1 MTAPRT
7 TACRLTLGLA
17 LLLAVP
23 AARAQDVRAVTLDE
37 AVALARTQGVAVRQ
51 AATGVAEREAA
62 VSEARGRFYP
72 ALSAYTAGAQNYGL
86 SFDETAGQ
94 LTQQRTEAVQVGGQ
108 AEWTVYDGG
117 ARRAG
122 LATARADLAAGGY
135 GRERAVQTAVNDVFR
150 QFYEVVAAQAEARI
164 ARANVEAQREQL
176 ALVDATI
183 AAGVRPR
190 VERLQQD
197 ERLAEAELVGL
208 QAERAERGAGLRLV
222 RLLALDPA
230 GSYRFV
236 PPPPGLSPADTADVD
251 VDALVAAALE
261 RRPDLRAQEATVAA
275 AEADVR
281 AARAGGRPSLGLV
294 FGYGTSFTTGAEGPF
309 TSQFGSNRGG
319 ALGVQVGFPL
329 FDRGVTRSR
338 VRAATARLERARL
351 DAEDARRGA
360 ALDVREAVLGHDL
373 LVGEVR
379 VAERRLAAGRA
390 SLDAEAE
397 RYRLGATT
405 LAALAEVRARAVA
418 AEVGL
423 ERARAAVAF
432 QRALIDY
439 RSGVASPGG

>member
-1 MTAPRT
+1 MTTTPT
-7 TACRLTLGLA
+7 TARCTTALALA
-17 LLLAVP
+17 LLLAASSV
-23 AARAQDVRAVTLDE
+23 RAQEVRTITLDE
-37 AVALARTQGVAVRQ
+37 AIALARMQAVTVRQ

-62 VSEARGRFYP
+62 VAEARGRFYP
-72 ALSAYTAGAQNYGL
+72 ALSVYTAGAQNYGL

-94 LTQQRTEAVQVGGQ
+94 LTQQRTEAVQIGAQ
-108 AEWTVYDGG
+108 AEWSVYDGG

-122 LATARADLAAGGY
+122 LATARADLSASEY
-135 GRERAVQTAVNDVFR
+135 GRERTAQTAVNDVFR

-164 ARANVEAQREQL
+164 AQANVEAHRQQL

-197 ERLAEAELVGL
+197 ERLAEAELVVL
-208 QAERAERGAGLRLV
+208 QAERAERAAGLRLI

-230 GSYRFV
+230 GRYQFV
-236 PPPPGLSPADTADVD
+236 PPPGPSPADPAG
-251 VDALVAAALE
+251 VDAESLVAAALE
-261 RRPDLRAQEATVAA
+261 RRLDLRAQEATVAA
-275 AEADVR
+275 AEADVQ
-281 AARAGGRPSLGLV
+281 AARAAGRPSVGLV
-294 FGYGTSFTTGAEGPF
+294 FGYGTSFTTGAEGAF

-319 ALGVQVGFPL
+319 ALGIRVGFPV

-338 VRAATARLERARL
+338 VGAASARLERARL

-360 ALDVREAVLGHDL
+360 ATDVREAVLELDL

-379 VAERRLAAGRA
+379 VAERRLAAART
-390 SLDAEAE
+390 SLDAETE

-405 LAALAEVRARAVA
+405 LAALAEVRARTVA

-423 ERARAAVAF
+423 ERSRAAVAF

-439 RSGVASPGG
+439 RSGAASPGG